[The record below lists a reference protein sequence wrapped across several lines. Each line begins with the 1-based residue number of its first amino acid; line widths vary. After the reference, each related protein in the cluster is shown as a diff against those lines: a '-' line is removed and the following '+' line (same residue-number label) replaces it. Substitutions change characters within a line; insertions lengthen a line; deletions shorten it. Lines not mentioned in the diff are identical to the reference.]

1 MAWPKLRTPKSPG
14 QLETKSNHSGAAP
27 DGARPHGAASDR
39 AEGSPAG
46 GTAPSGPAGGTP
58 SGSGPVVNGPVGNGP
73 LVNGP
78 VAWAGGEVAADE
90 SPADATEA
98 AADTGD
104 VPFWDWAAADGP
116 VELDD
121 PGDASSRDDARARAA
136 AASADPPRSAPR
148 LVITPVEVAGNQPR
162 PAGIGQRRGDLA
174 HLSANPRMRMW
185 QRRIVIA
192 IIVGVLFAIVFSWR
206 LGLTL
211 AIIAAI
217 TDTVYQSRRGVPGP
231 RGVKMTRAQRHTRRQ
246 LAKLRRAGYRAI
258 NGNLIPHSREQIDHL
273 VVGPA
278 GVFAIDSEAWDKRLP
293 VRTKNAR
300 QLWHGPFS
308 MTERLEHARWESER
322 AAELLSGAVGS
333 PVTVRPAMA
342 VYGPTIRWDVMT
354 IRDVDVF
361 SGPRLRKYL
370 RRRARQNGVRPL
382 PAAEVE
388 RIYEAANQAF
398 PHLNTGATAT

>member
-1 MAWPKLRTPKSPG
+1 MAWPKLRTPKSRG
-14 QLETKSNHSGAAP
+14 QLETQSDHSGTAP
-27 DGARPHGAASDR
+27 NGARPHGAASDR
-39 AEGSPAG
+39 AASSPAG
-46 GTAPSGPAGGTP
+46 GAPAGSGPAGSGP
-58 SGSGPVVNGPVGNGP
+58 AGSGPAGSGPVE
-73 LVNGP
+73 
-78 VAWAGGEVAADE
+78 WAGGEVAPDE
-90 SPADATEA
+90 SPADAPEGAT
-98 AADTGD
+98 DTGD
-104 VPFWDWAAADGP
+104 VPFWDWAGTNAPAEP
-116 VELDD
+116 DD
-121 PGDASSRDDARARAA
+121 PADAFSRGDARTRGGAA
-136 AASADPPRSAPR
+136 GADPPRSAPR
-148 LVITPVEVAGNQPR
+148 LVITPVEVVSDRPR
-162 PAGIGQRRGDLA
+162 PTGIGQRRGDLA

-192 IIVGVLFAIVFSWR
+192 IIVGVLFSILFSWR

-231 RGVKMTRAQRHTRRQ
+231 RVKMTRAQRHTRRQ

-258 NGNLIPHSREQIDHL
+258 NGNLIPHSKEQIDHL

-278 GVFAIDSEAWDKRLP
+278 GVFAIDSEAWDRRLQ

-300 QLWHGPFS
+300 QLWHGPNS
-308 MTERLEHARWESER
+308 MTDRLEHARWESEQ
-322 AAELLSGAVGS
+322 AAELLSAALGS

-342 VYGPTIRWDVMT
+342 VYGPQIRWDVVT

-370 RRRARQNGVRPL
+370 RRRAKQNGVRTL

-388 RIYEAANQAF
+388 RIYQAANRAF
-398 PHLNTGATAT
+398 PHLNTGATAA